1 MGLTK
6 AELDYLTRMPNL
18 VAELVNQI
26 KSLNEK
32 VGELTKEV
40 NELKGEK

>member
-1 MGLTK
+1 MTQ
-6 AELDYLTRMPNL
+6 AELNYLTRMPNL
-18 VAELVNQI
+18 IAELVNQI

-40 NELKGEK
+40 KELKEGK

>member
-18 VAELVNQI
+18 MSELVSQI

-32 VGELTKEV
+32 VGELTKEIK
-40 NELKGEK
+40 ELKEGK

>member
-40 NELKGEK
+40 KELKGEK